1 MSDAQ
6 GDYPL
11 VDGVNA
17 GNAENTLEGAGEHYG
32 SDGTLDI
39 LSQEVIGSAT
49 GDMSAGDVSTDAAL
63 AKLQAE
69 LIEKQAEKAKYE
81 GANVQAIAALSALG
95 VNISEGFIQ
104 MTESIDTVKSGLV
117 SQKLQL
123 DEGLAKLQKSI
134 DEMPKQMAAI
144 TEGKTAIASGRT
156 QLTATK
162 KRFDRRKSSFHRR
175 NSRLLQDRIQ

>member
-1 MSDAQ
+1 MLQ

-81 GANVQAIAALSALG
+81 GAKVQGDSCAFCSWVSIYQKVLAI
-95 VNISEGFIQ
+95 
-104 MTESIDTVKSGLV
+104 
-117 SQKLQL
+117 
-123 DEGLAKLQKSI
+123 
-134 DEMPKQMAAI
+134 
-144 TEGKTAIASGRT
+144 
-156 QLTATK
+156 
-162 KRFDRRKSSFHRR
+162 
-175 NSRLLQDRIQ
+175 